1 MDFSLVSGGYIGVDI
16 FLVISGFLI
25 SRLLLDEFEKTGAI
39 SLRQFYARRIRRL
52 LPISSFVLLVT
63 ALLGLIILQPTRINN
78 LGDDIWAAGLFSANI
93 VFASRGADYLNSD
106 LPPSQYHS
114 GPVGSR
120 LLCIHHGRITDSTPE
135 PGNCVAVHC

>member
-25 SRLLLDEFEKTGAI
+25 SRLLVDEFEKTGAI

-93 VFASRGADYLNSD
+93 VFASRGADYFNS
-106 LPPSQYHS
+106 
-114 GPVGSR
+114 
-120 LLCIHHGRITDSTPE
+120 
-135 PGNCVAVHC
+135 